1 MASKAR
7 LAVAASGR
15 ERLEETIRRT
25 EGELSE
31 ARAQAQVEVLARLV
45 AEEAAGRAAAAA
57 EAAEARALAA
67 EALVV
72 RTEETTARRLAAAEE
87 EAAREPAWR

>member
-1 MASKAR
+1 
-7 LAVAASGR
+7 
-15 ERLEETIRRT
+15 
-25 EGELSE
+25 LSE
-31 ARAQAQVEVLARLV
+31 ARAQAQADVLARLA

-72 RTEETTARRLAAAEE
+72 RTEEMTYDCL
-87 EAAREPAWR
+87 PHQL

>member
-1 MASKAR
+1 MIASKAR

-15 ERLEETIRRT
+15 ERLEETIRRA
-25 EGELSE
+25 EGQLSE
-31 ARAQAQVEVLARLV
+31 ARAQAQADVLARLA
-45 AEEAAGRAAAAA
+45 AEEAAGRAAAAE

-72 RTEETTARRLAAAEE
+72 RTEEMTSDCLSHQL
-87 EAAREPAWR
+87 